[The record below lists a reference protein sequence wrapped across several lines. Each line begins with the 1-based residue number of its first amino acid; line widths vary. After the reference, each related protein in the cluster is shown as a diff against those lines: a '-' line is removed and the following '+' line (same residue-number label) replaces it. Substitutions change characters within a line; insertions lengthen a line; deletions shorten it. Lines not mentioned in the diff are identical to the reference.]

1 MAQVK
6 LSDIRAQ
13 FPMYADVPDYQLL
26 GAVHKKF
33 YSDIPRE
40 QFLSAIEYDT
50 SKQDPTADMSVGQS
64 CCLASVRG

>member
-1 MAQVK
+1 MTQLVK
-6 LSDIRAQ
+6 LSEIRAQ

-40 QFLSAIEYDT
+40 QVHPIH
-50 SKQDPTADMSVGQS
+50 ADQEGADEVYEK
-64 CCLASVRG
+64 